1 MSTNSDKARA
11 YECKG
16 LSGEIIELAISNNS
30 LNPGLDYFGNPKT
43 LLKFFGSLKQDKLT
57 LRHNNV
63 LTF

>member
-1 MSTNSDKARA
+1 MSTNSGKAKA

-43 LLKFFGSLKQDKLT
+43 LLKFFGCLKQDKL
-57 LRHNNV
+57 
-63 LTF
+63 